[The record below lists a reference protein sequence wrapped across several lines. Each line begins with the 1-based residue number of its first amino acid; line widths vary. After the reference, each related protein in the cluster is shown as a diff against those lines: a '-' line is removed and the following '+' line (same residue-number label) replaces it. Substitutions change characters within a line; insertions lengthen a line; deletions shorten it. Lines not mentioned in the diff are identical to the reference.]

1 MKLMMSAISGTCFLT
16 VLALGYAQENS
27 LQVTLLRAVIAMLA
41 GLLLSRWWGLTIRK
55 QLAIIFLDDLKQK
68 ETTLS
73 EQAANPTAQQEPEP
87 TDEPKVDTE

>member
-1 MKLMMSAISGTCFLT
+1 MFGVYCKYCVSSEIF
-16 VLALGYAQENS
+16 VDHDD
-27 LQVTLLRAVIAMLA
+27 VFRV
-41 GLLLSRWWGLTIRK
+41 SRWWGLTIRK

-87 TDEPKVDTE
+87 TAEPKVDTE